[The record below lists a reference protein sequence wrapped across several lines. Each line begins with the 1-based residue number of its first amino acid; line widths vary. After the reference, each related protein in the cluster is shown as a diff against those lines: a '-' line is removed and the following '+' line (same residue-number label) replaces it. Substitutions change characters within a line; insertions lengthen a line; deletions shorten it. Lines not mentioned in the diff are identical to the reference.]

1 MKLSK
6 SFLNNLLIFSL
17 AAMLSLAGCA
27 HDRGAAESRTRVVAK
42 AGKFRVAVYPIDNMS
57 GAFFQMKELRHSWLK
72 KLKELGVDTVDD
84 ETLEATLERHRI
96 RYISG
101 VDSEAALALK
111 EEAGADAVLITSL
124 EYYNDIYPPKIA
136 LVSRLTSTGENPG
149 ILWMESVGLAGD
161 DSPGLLGL
169 GLIGDFTTLQE
180 MALQRLADSLVS
192 KLNDDGQS
200 CSNMAEGAK
209 YRPKQFYSA
218 FPIDTTKKTTIAVVP
233 FYNDSNRKRVGE
245 IMQTHFTRQLSCLT
259 NVVPIEPGL
268 VREKML
274 GIRMIM
280 PEGVS
285 IRDVDVLTYILEAD
299 FVLSGTVFDYQ
310 DPNGGAGTPKIDF
323 SALMINRGERKVIML
338 SKSYNNG
345 DDGVFFYDV
354 GRENNANVM
363 AGKMSA
369 NVVQKMT
376 EEKEPV
382 IHQFA
387 PRRFYDQRPEAM

>member
-6 SFLNNLLIFSL
+6 SFLNNLHIISL
-17 AAMLSLAGCA
+17 AAMLCLAGCA

-42 AGKFRVAVYPIDNMS
+42 AGKIRVALYPMDNMS
-57 GAFFQMKELRHSWLK
+57 GAFFQMKELRHSWRT
-72 KLKELGVDTVDD
+72 KLEEIGVNLIDD
-84 ETLEATLERHRI
+84 AILEVILERHRI
-96 RYISG
+96 RYIGG

-136 LVSRLTSTGENPG
+136 LVSRLTSTGENHR

-169 GLIGDFTTLQE
+169 GLIGDFTILQD
-180 MALQRLADSLVS
+180 MALQRLADSLAG
-192 KLNDDGQS
+192 KLNEDEQL
-200 CSNMAEGAK
+200 CANMAEGTK
-209 YRPKQFYSA
+209 YKPKQFYSA
-218 FPIDTTKKTTIAVVP
+218 FPIDPAKKTTIAVVP

-245 IMQTHFTRQLSCLT
+245 IVQTHFTRQLLCLN

-299 FVLSGTVFDYQ
+299 FVLSGSVFDYQ
-310 DPNGGAGTPKIDF
+310 DPKGGAGTPKIDF

-338 SKSYNNG
+338 SKSYNSG

-369 NVVQKMT
+369 NVVRKMT
-376 EEKEPV
+376 EEKTPDN
-382 IHQFA
+382 QQGA
-387 PRRFYDQRPEAM
+387 PRRFHDQRL